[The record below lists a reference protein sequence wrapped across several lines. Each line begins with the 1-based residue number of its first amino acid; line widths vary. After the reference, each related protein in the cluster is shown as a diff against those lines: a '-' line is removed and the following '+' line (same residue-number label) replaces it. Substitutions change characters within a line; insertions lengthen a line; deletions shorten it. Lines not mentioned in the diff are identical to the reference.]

1 MRADQDRR
9 ACGGVA
15 SPLAGRAGQQAA
27 GDPELA
33 AQLLDGQEVLLGERL
48 GRGHQ
53 RALVAALDPTQER
66 VQRDGRLP
74 RPHVALEQPLHRR
87 RPREIAVE
95 VGDRLLLVLGELER
109 QRGPVALEQL
119 SGLSERRR
127 DLVLALARPAG
138 DAELEQEQ
146 LVEREPASP
155 LLRLLERFRA
165 MERVQRVGAARQ
177 AFPLF
182 QRRRERVG
190 LVRNELEGAVGKGA
204 EPRRRDLLAGRVD
217 RRQVG
222 GGGRTV
228 QVVRLDVERVPA
240 ELPAEAH
247 TRPGLELVLQP
258 VLVEPDGRDCA
269 AVVRDGRASGSST
282 GGARVAARRCGS
294 HRRSP
299 PPAHRRGR
307 RCGSLRRSAG
317 SRGGDARA
325 GRERWRGRA
334 SAACRR
340 SPGRP
345 PGASRAAPPA
355 APAAAPRAGE
365 ATPPVGPRL
374 QTPSGASLGRV

>member
-1 MRADQDRR
+1 MRADQNRR
-9 ACGGVA
+9 ACGGVTC
-15 SPLAGRAGQQAA
+15 PLAGRAGQQTA

-66 VQRDGRLP
+66 VQRDRRLP

-87 RPREIAVE
+87 RPREVAVE
-95 VGDRLLLVLGELER
+95 VGDRPLLVLGELER

-119 SGLSERRR
+119 SGLSERGR
-127 DLVLALARPAG
+127 DLVFALARPPC

-165 MERVQRVGAARQ
+165 MERVQRVGTARQ
-177 AFPLF
+177 PFPLF

-204 EPRRRDLLAGRVD
+204 ESWRRDLLAGRVD

-240 ELPAEAH
+240 ELAAEAH

-269 AVVRDGRASGSST
+269 AVVRDGR
-282 GGARVAARRCGS
+282 RQDRQPAARAPQRDAADLTDD
-294 HRRSP
+294 HRLLL
-299 PPAHRRGR
+299 AEEVD
-307 RCGSLRRSAG
+307 
-317 SRGGDARA
+317 DAA
-325 GRERWRGRA
+325 L
-334 SAACRR
+334 SD
-340 SPGRP
+340 
-345 PGASRAAPPA
+345 
-355 APAAAPRAGE
+355 
-365 ATPPVGPRL
+365 
-374 QTPSGASLGRV
+374 